1 MSLSNRLPSDSSIL
15 SCKDL
20 LNLGITYSQIN
31 QLRHKKVLLRSG
43 RGVYTVM
50 SGDITEHHNLALVS
64 KQLPNTVI
72 CLLSALSFYGITT
85 HVPSKMWVT
94 IDYKVRHPKKNQD
107 MVPVQFIYA
116 IPEYLNLGADVHTI
130 EGVNVKVYN
139 IPKTVAD
146 CFKFRHKIGL
156 DIALEA
162 LKEVYQD
169 KHCTIDEIWHYAK
182 LCRVSKIMKPYMEM
196 LVHK

>member
-1 MSLSNRLPSDSSIL
+1 MSLSKLLPTDSSIL
-15 SCKDL
+15 SCRDL
-20 LNLGITYSQIN
+20 LNLGITYSQIY
-31 QLRHKKVLLRSG
+31 QLRQKDILLRSG
-43 RGVYTVM
+43 RGVYTVLN
-50 SGDITEHHNLALVS
+50 GNITEHHSLALVS

-85 HVPSKMWVT
+85 HVLDKVWVT
-94 IDYKVRHPKKNQD
+94 IDYQVRHPKENKD

-116 IPEYLNLGADVHTI
+116 IPEYLDLGTDVHTI
-130 EGVNVKVYN
+130 EGVSVKVYN
-139 IPKTVAD
+139 LSKTVAD

-182 LCRVSKIMKPYMEM
+182 LCRVSKVMKPYMKM